1 MFFSDNKKNCQK
13 KYADLYQSSSSQKY
27 LTVYKVLKELN
38 NISQKVS
45 YYFNFIKFLS
55 LLSI

>member
-13 KYADLYQSSSSQKY
+13 KYADLYQSSSSQEDLVVSKI
-27 LTVYKVLKELN
+27 LKELN
-38 NISQKVS
+38 NISENVS
-45 YYFNFIKFLS
+45 YDFNFIKFLS